1 MACTYN
7 GIQFCLKKKTI
18 LTHAPAWMNLKDLM
32 LSEISP
38 TPKDK
43 YGMIHLYE
51 IPSSKNKGGR
61 K

>member
-1 MACTYN
+1 MEYN
-7 GIQFCLKKKTI
+7 SALKRKTI
-18 LTHAPAWMNLKDLM
+18 LTCAPAWRNLKDLM

-43 YGMIHLYE
+43 YGMTHLYE